1 MDFEIDEKIADVLEK
16 DFRNFKNKL
25 FDLEDSFYENYKNNN
40 YKDDTLYNYF
50 IYAIINEK
58 GILQK
63 VYKKLINAGCDKKK
77 VNDMFYCHLKFQH
90 KADTMQWSWNEID
103 ELDLD
108 LDLDKKINFSN
119 YKFF

>member
-1 MDFEIDEKIADVLEK
+1 MNFEIDTKIANVLEK

-25 FDLEDSFYENYKNNN
+25 FDLEDSFYEDYKNNN

-50 IYAIINEK
+50 IYAIINQP

-77 VNDMFYCHLKFQH
+77 INEMFYCHLKFQH
-90 KADTMQWSWNEID
+90 KANTMQWSFNELC

-108 LDLDKKINFSN
+108 IPIETDVKFSN